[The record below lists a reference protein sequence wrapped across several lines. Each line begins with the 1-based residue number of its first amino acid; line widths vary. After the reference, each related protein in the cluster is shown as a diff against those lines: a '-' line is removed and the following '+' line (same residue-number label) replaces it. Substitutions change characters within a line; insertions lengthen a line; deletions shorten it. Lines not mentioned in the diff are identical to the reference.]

1 MVDKS
6 SERLTL
12 LAFFLTALLGG
23 GNSVAVRF
31 SNVELAPYWGATIR
45 LGASGLLFWLILFLW
60 RIPVPQKRDTI
71 VLLLTGF
78 FSSGVSFGLLYF
90 GLVKLPASLGS
101 VIISMGPL
109 MTYFLA
115 ILHGLEK
122 FRWPSLFGG
131 VIALVG
137 ISIAARAQLGSE
149 IQILSVLALIA
160 GSAISAEGNVILK
173 IFSPKSDPMAT
184 NALTLSSGVVL
195 LALVSFLIGERH
207 NVPVLPATWIAIAY
221 TVIPGSV
228 VMFYLFIWI
237 LGRWTA
243 SATSYVIMLFPIVAT
258 IAGSL
263 LRGEK
268 ITLPFIA
275 GGILVLIGV
284 WIGALMRPSRSQKNI
299 GTM

>member
-1 MVDKS
+1 MEIANKS

-12 LAFFLTALLGG
+12 FAFFLTALLGG

-45 LGASGLLFWLILFLW
+45 LGASAILFWLIVFLW
-60 RIPVPQKRDTI
+60 RIPVPQKRDAI

-78 FSSGVSFGLLYF
+78 FGVGVSFGLLYF
-90 GLVKLPASLGS
+90 GLVRLQASLGS
-101 VIISMGPL
+101 VIIAMGPL
-109 MTYFLA
+109 MTFFLA
-115 ILHGLEK
+115 IVHGLEK
-122 FRWPSLFGG
+122 FRWQSLFGG

-137 ISIAARAQLGSE
+137 IAIAARAQLGTE
-149 IQILSVLALIA
+149 IPILSVLALIA

-184 NALTLSSGVVL
+184 NALTLSSGLVL
-195 LALVSFLIGERH
+195 LSLVSFLMGEKH
-207 NVPVLPATWIAIAY
+207 NAPTLPATWIAITY

-237 LGRWTA
+237 LGRWSA

-263 LRGEK
+263 LAGET
-268 ITLPFIA
+268 ITLTFIL
-275 GGILVLIGV
+275 GGALVLVGV
-284 WIGALMRPSRSQKNI
+284 WIGALMKR
-299 GTM
+299 